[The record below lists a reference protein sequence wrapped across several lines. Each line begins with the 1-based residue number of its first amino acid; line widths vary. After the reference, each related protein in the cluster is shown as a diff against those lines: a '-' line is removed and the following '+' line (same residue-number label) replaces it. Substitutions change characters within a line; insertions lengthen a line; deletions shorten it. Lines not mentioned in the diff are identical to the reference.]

1 MIPTREMGLQAQ
13 LFPGPVQSE
22 AKVEWRGTEGRLGD
36 LNLSTSSE
44 VPRYKELVLDREVRR
59 AQADGSQEVIPY
71 KATKNERAH
80 VYF

>member
-1 MIPTREMGLQAQ
+1 M
-13 LFPGPVQSE
+13 
-22 AKVEWRGTEGRLGD
+22 EGRLGD

-44 VPRYKELVLDREVRR
+44 VPRYKELGLDREVGR
-59 AQADGSQEVIPY
+59 AQAYGSQEVISH